1 MGGVVIHRL
10 LLKNTKPILM
20 IKPILFITL
29 ILIALWLTGCWGYK
43 AKQDKNNKAN
53 ANVEPKYNWGIAVNT
68 PIGYP
73 IRFYAGRVGGMSIID
88 EIYTTTEEPDWGEA
102 FSYENTSLET
112 LPKDI
117 DMVWLS
123 YKEDCF
129 YRLKTAI
136 DYEKIAKLFKNGY
149 KRRVP
154 NGEVRHTTYN
164 TIVAGLAPGGV
175 VVLWVGR
182 GYLKITEIGR
192 YQADKIELREPEGLD
207 NHQRLIFSKKDR
219 EEVLNSN
226 TIIPEDFREANK
238 NKPIPFGLWDSYRDN
253 QYQWY
258 PTFEIPNGRIGDVDY
273 QYWNGEADTFFFTD
287 FIALEEQK
295 EVFAPK
301 ELYHN
306 IRKLPLFKEIRFTYK
321 AEDGI
326 KYGMKIEF
334 DWEDILATYKKV
346 FGEHPEEVK
355 AHLDIR
361 INRINSY
368 LTVRLVGDNGKEAF
382 IEPKLIDIGEADQ
395 KYAPPFDN

>member
-1 MGGVVIHRL
+1 
-10 LLKNTKPILM
+10 M
-20 IKPILFITL
+20 IKTIIIITF

-53 ANVEPKYNWGIAVNT
+53 AQPEYEWGVAVNT

-73 IRFYAGRVGGMSIID
+73 IRFYAARVGSTPIVRELYSI
-88 EIYTTTEEPDWGEA
+88 TEEPDWGCA
-102 FSYENTSLET
+102 FGYESTSMDK
-112 LPKDI
+112 LPKSV

-136 DYEKIAKLFKNGY
+136 DYEKIAKLFKEGFDERFSNG
-149 KRRVP
+149 KM
-154 NGEVRHTTYN
+154 NHTTYN
-164 TIVAGLAPGGV
+164 TVVVGIAPGGV
-175 VVLWVGR
+175 VVLWVGK
-182 GYLKITEIGR
+182 GYFPIKEIGR
-192 YQADKIELREPEGLD
+192 YQADKIVLKEPEGLD

-287 FIALEEQK
+287 FIALEGQK
-295 EVFAPK
+295 DVFAPQ
-301 ELYHN
+301 ELYHD

-361 INRINSY
+361 LNAANTETSIC
-368 LTVRLVGDNGKEAF
+368 LVGDNGKEAF
-382 IEPKLIDIGEADQ
+382 VEGVKNIEFGKANQ
-395 KYAPPFDN
+395 KYAPPFDNNK

>member
-1 MGGVVIHRL
+1 
-10 LLKNTKPILM
+10 M
-20 IKPILFITL
+20 IKTIIIITL
-29 ILIALWLTGCWGYK
+29 ILLALWLTGCWGYK
-43 AKQDKNNKAN
+43 AKQNKDKAN
-53 ANVEPKYNWGIAVNT
+53 AEQKYKWGVAVNT

-73 IRFYAGRVGGMSIID
+73 IRFYAGRVGGMSITG
-88 EIYTTTEEPDWGEA
+88 ELYSELREPDWGCA
-102 FSYENTSLET
+102 FGYESTSMDK
-112 LPKDI
+112 LPKSV

-136 DYEKIAKLFKNGY
+136 DYEKVAKLFKEGFNQ
-149 KRRVP
+149 RVP
-154 NGEVRHTTYN
+154 NGEVRHKTYD
-164 TIVAGLAPGGV
+164 TIVVGIAPGGV
-175 VVLWVGR
+175 VVLWVGY
-182 GYLKITEIGR
+182 GYLPLTEIGR
-192 YQADKIELREPEGLD
+192 YQAEKIALREPEGLD
-207 NHQRLIFSKKDR
+207 NHQRLIFDKEYAKR
-219 EEVLNSN
+219 LLTNN

-258 PTFEIPNGRIGDVDY
+258 PIFEIPNGRIGDVDY

-287 FIALEEQK
+287 FVALEGQK
-295 EVFAPK
+295 DVFAPK
-301 ELYHN
+301 ELYHD

-361 INRINSY
+361 INRDNDY

-382 IEPKLIDIGEADQ
+382 IEPKLIDIGEANQ
-395 KYAPPFDN
+395 EYAPPFE

>member
-1 MGGVVIHRL
+1 
-10 LLKNTKPILM
+10 M
-20 IKPILFITL
+20 IKTILFITL

-43 AKQDKNNKAN
+43 AKQNKEKAN
-53 ANVEPKYNWGIAVNT
+53 AQPEYEWGVAVNT

-73 IRFYAGRVGGMSIID
+73 IRFYAGRVGGMSIIG
-88 EIYTTTEEPDWGEA
+88 ELYSKLREPDWGNA
-102 FSYENTSLET
+102 MGYESTSMEE
-112 LPKDI
+112 LPQNV

-123 YKEDCF
+123 LKEDCF

-149 KRRVP
+149 KVRVP

-164 TIVAGLAPGGV
+164 TIVVGIAPGGV
-175 VVLWVGR
+175 VVLWAGR

-192 YQADKIELREPEGLD
+192 YQADKIALKEPEGLD
-207 NHQRLIFSKKDR
+207 NHQRLIFDKEYAKR
-219 EEVLNSN
+219 LLTNN

-238 NKPIPFGLWDSYRDN
+238 NKPIPFGLWDSYRDH

-258 PTFEIPNGRIGDVDY
+258 PTFEIPNGKIGDVDY

-295 EVFAPK
+295 DVFAPQ

-306 IRKLPLFKEIRFTYK
+306 IRKLSLFKEIRFTYK
-321 AEDGI
+321 AEDDI
-326 KYGMKIEF
+326 KYGVGLQFE
-334 DWEDILATYKKV
+334 WEDILEAYKKV
-346 FGEHPEEVK
+346 FGERPEDVK

-361 INRINSY
+361 MNRINSY
-368 LTVRLVGDNGKEAF
+368 LTVRLMGDNGKEVF
-382 IEPKLIDIGEADQ
+382 IEPKLIDIGEANQ

>member
-1 MGGVVIHRL
+1 MGKVLVL
-10 LLKNTKPILM
+10 LFFTL
-20 IKPILFITL
+20 L
-29 ILIALWLTGCWGYK
+29 ILQLLNCKSHKYKEKTMNEQEYEWG
-43 AKQDKNNKAN
+43 
-53 ANVEPKYNWGIAVNT
+53 VAVNT

-73 IRFYAGRVGGMSIID
+73 IRFYAARVGSTPIISELYSI
-88 EIYTTTEEPDWGEA
+88 TEEPDWGNA
-102 FSYENTSLET
+102 FGYESTSMDK
-112 LPKDI
+112 LPKNV

-136 DYEKIAKLFKNGY
+136 DYEKVAKLFKEGFDERFSNG
-149 KRRVP
+149 KM
-154 NGEVRHTTYN
+154 NHTTYN
-164 TIVAGLAPGGV
+164 TVVVGIAPGGV
-175 VVLWVGR
+175 VVLWVGK
-182 GYLKITEIGR
+182 GYFPIKEIGR
-192 YQADKIELREPEGLD
+192 YQAEKIALREPEGLD
-207 NHQRLIFSKKDR
+207 NHQKLIFDKEYAKR
-219 EEVLNSN
+219 LLTNN

-238 NKPIPFGLWDSYRDN
+238 NKPIPFGLWDSYRDH

-287 FIALEEQK
+287 FIALEGQK
-295 EVFAPK
+295 DVFALK

-306 IRKLPLFKEIRFTYK
+306 IRKLPLFKEIRFNYK

-326 KYGMKIEF
+326 KYGVLVQF
-334 DWEDILATYKKV
+334 DWENTLEAYKKV

-368 LTVRLVGDNGKEAF
+368 LTIRLVGDNGKEAF
-382 IEPKLIDIGEADQ
+382 IEPKLIRIRKANQ
-395 KYAPPFDN
+395 KYATPFDN

>member
-1 MGGVVIHRL
+1 MKKPLLFL
-10 LLKNTKPILM
+10 LL
-20 IKPILFITL
+20 
-29 ILIALWLTGCWGYK
+29 ALQLASC
-43 AKQDKNNKAN
+43 QNHNSNNKN
-53 ANVEPKYNWGIAVNT
+53 MNEPQYEWGIAVNT

-73 IRFYAGRVGGMSIID
+73 IRFYAAMVGGTPIVR
-88 EIYTTTEEPDWGEA
+88 ELYTKKEEPDWGNA
-102 FSYENTSLET
+102 FGYESTSMDK
-112 LPKDI
+112 LPKSV

-136 DYEKIAKLFKNGY
+136 DYEKIAKLFREGFNQ
-149 KRRVP
+149 RVP
-154 NGEVRHTTYN
+154 NGEVRHATYD
-164 TIVAGLAPGGV
+164 TIVVGIAPGGV
-175 VVLWVGR
+175 VVLWVGS
-182 GYLKITEIGR
+182 GYFPIKEIGR
-192 YQADKIELREPEGLD
+192 YQAEKIELREPEELD
-207 NHQRLIFSKKDR
+207 NHQRLIFNKEYAKR
-219 EEVLNSN
+219 LLTNN

-238 NKPIPFGLWDSYRDN
+238 DKPIPFGLWDSYRDH

-287 FIALEEQK
+287 FVALEGQK
-295 EVFAPK
+295 DVFAPK

-326 KYGMKIEF
+326 KYGGELQF
-334 DWEDILATYKKV
+334 NWEDILKAYKKV
-346 FGEHPEEVK
+346 FGERPEEVK

-368 LTVRLVGDNGKEAF
+368 LTVHLVGDNGKESF
-382 IEPKLIDIGEADQ
+382 IEPKLIDIGEANQ
-395 KYAPPFDN
+395 EYAPPFDN

>member
-1 MGGVVIHRL
+1 
-10 LLKNTKPILM
+10 M
-20 IKPILFITL
+20 IKTILFITL

-43 AKQDKNNKAN
+43 AKQNKEKAN
-53 ANVEPKYNWGIAVNT
+53 AQPEYEWGVAVNT

-73 IRFYAGRVGGMSIID
+73 IRFYAGRVGGMSIIG
-88 EIYTTTEEPDWGEA
+88 ELYSKLREPDWGNA
-102 FSYENTSLET
+102 MGYESTSMEE
-112 LPKDI
+112 LPQNV

-123 YKEDCF
+123 LKEDCF

-149 KRRVP
+149 KVRVP

-164 TIVAGLAPGGV
+164 TIVVGIAPGGV
-175 VVLWVGR
+175 VVLWAGR

-192 YQADKIELREPEGLD
+192 YQADKIALKEPEGLD
-207 NHQRLIFSKKDR
+207 NHQRLIFDKEYAKR
-219 EEVLNSN
+219 LLTNN

-238 NKPIPFGLWDSYRDN
+238 NKPIPFGLWDSYRDH

-258 PTFEIPNGRIGDVDY
+258 PTFEIPNGKMGDVHY
-273 QYWNGEADTFFFTD
+273 QYWNGEGSFFFFTD
-287 FIALEEQK
+287 FIALEEHK
-295 EVFAPK
+295 DVFAPQ

-306 IRKLPLFKEIRFTYK
+306 IRKLPLYKEIRFTYK

-326 KYGMKIEF
+326 KYGVGLQF
-334 DWEDILATYKKV
+334 DWEDILKAYKKI

-361 INRINSY
+361 INRDNTY
-368 LTVRLVGDNGKEAF
+368 LTVRLMGDNGKEAF
-382 IEPKLIDIGEADQ
+382 VEPKLIDIGEANQ

>member
-1 MGGVVIHRL
+1 
-10 LLKNTKPILM
+10 M
-20 IKPILFITL
+20 IKTIIIITL

-43 AKQDKNNKAN
+43 AKQNKAN
-53 ANVEPKYNWGIAVNT
+53 AQPEYEWGVAVNT

-73 IRFYAGRVGGMSIID
+73 IRFYAARVGSTPIVRELYSI
-88 EIYTTTEEPDWGEA
+88 TEEPDWGCA
-102 FSYENTSLET
+102 AGYESCSMEE
-112 LPKDI
+112 LPQNV

-136 DYEKIAKLFKNGY
+136 DYEKIAKLFREGFDE
-149 KRRVP
+149 RVP
-154 NGEVRHTTYN
+154 NGEVRHKTYD
-164 TIVAGLAPGGV
+164 TIVVGIAPGGV
-175 VVLWVGR
+175 VVLWVGY
-182 GYLKITEIGR
+182 GYLPLTEIGR
-192 YQADKIELREPEGLD
+192 YQAEKIELREPEGLD

-258 PTFEIPNGRIGDVDY
+258 PTFEIPNGKIGDVDY

-287 FIALEEQK
+287 FVALEGQK
-295 EVFAPK
+295 DVFAPQ

-326 KYGMKIEF
+326 KYGVGLQF

-361 INRINSY
+361 MNRINSY

-382 IEPKLIDIGEADQ
+382 IEPKLIDIGEANQ

>member
-1 MGGVVIHRL
+1 
-10 LLKNTKPILM
+10 M
-20 IKPILFITL
+20 IKTIIIITL
-29 ILIALWLTGCWGYK
+29 ILLALWLTGCWGYK
-43 AKQDKNNKAN
+43 AKQNKAN
-53 ANVEPKYNWGIAVNT
+53 ANAQPEYEWGVAVNA

-73 IRFYAGRVGGMSIID
+73 IRFYAGRVGGMSIIG
-88 EIYTTTEEPDWGEA
+88 ELYSETREPDWGCA
-102 FSYENTSLET
+102 TGYESHSMDK
-112 LPKDI
+112 LPKNV

-123 YKEDCF
+123 LKEDCF

-136 DYEKIAKLFKNGY
+136 DYEKIAKLFREGFNERFSNG
-149 KRRVP
+149 KM
-154 NGEVRHTTYN
+154 NHTTYN
-164 TIVAGLAPGGV
+164 TVVVGIAPGGV
-175 VVLWVGR
+175 VVLWVGS
-182 GYLKITEIGR
+182 GYFPIKEIGR
-192 YQADKIELREPEGLD
+192 YQAEKIELREPEGLD
-207 NHQRLIFSKKDR
+207 NHQKLIFDKEYAKR
-219 EEVLNSN
+219 LLTNN

-258 PTFEIPNGRIGDVDY
+258 PTFEIPNGKIGDVDY

-295 EVFAPK
+295 DVFAPQ

-326 KYGMKIEF
+326 KYGVGLQF

-382 IEPKLIDIGEADQ
+382 IEPKLIDIGEANQ
-395 KYAPPFDN
+395 KYAPPFE

>member
-1 MGGVVIHRL
+1 
-10 LLKNTKPILM
+10 M
-20 IKPILFITL
+20 IKTILFITL

-43 AKQDKNNKAN
+43 AKQNKAN
-53 ANVEPKYNWGIAVNT
+53 ANAEPEYEWGVAVNT

-207 NHQRLIFSKKDR
+207 NHQKLIFSKKDR

-258 PTFEIPNGRIGDVDY
+258 PTFEIPNGKIGDVDY

-326 KYGMKIEF
+326 KYGVGLQF
-334 DWEDILATYKKV
+334 DWEDILEAYKKV

-361 INRINSY
+361 LNAANTETSIC
-368 LTVRLVGDNGKEAF
+368 LVGDNGKEAF

-395 KYAPPFDN
+395 EYAPPFDI

>member
-1 MGGVVIHRL
+1 MKKILLFL
-10 LLKNTKPILM
+10 LL
-20 IKPILFITL
+20 
-29 ILIALWLTGCWGYK
+29 ALQLGSC
-43 AKQDKNNKAN
+43 QNHNSNNKN
-53 ANVEPKYNWGIAVNT
+53 KNMNINEPQYDWGVAVNT

-73 IRFYAGRVGGMSIID
+73 IRFYAAMVGRGFIMRELCSG
-88 EIYTTTEEPDWGEA
+88 TKEPDWGSALSNEG
-102 FSYENTSLET
+102 TSNRT
-112 LPKDI
+112 LPKDV

-136 DYEKIAKLFKNGY
+136 DYEKVEKLFREGFNQ
-149 KRRVP
+149 RVP
-154 NGEVRHTTYN
+154 NGEVRHKTYN
-164 TIVAGLAPGGV
+164 TIVVGIAPGGV
-175 VVLWVGR
+175 VVLWVGY
-182 GYLKITEIGR
+182 GYFPLTEIGR
-192 YQADKIELREPEGLD
+192 YQAEKIDLKEPPGLD
-207 NHQRLIFSKKDR
+207 SHERLIFSKEDR

-238 NKPIPFGLWDSYRDN
+238 NKPIPFGLWDSYRDH

-258 PTFEIPNGRIGDVDY
+258 PTFEIPNGKIGDVDY

-287 FIALEEQK
+287 FIALEGQK
-295 EVFAPK
+295 DVFAPQ

-306 IRKLPLFKEIRFTYK
+306 IRKLPLFKEIHFTYK

-326 KYGMKIEF
+326 KYGVGLQF

-382 IEPKLIDIGEADQ
+382 IEPKLIDIGEANQ
-395 KYAPPFDN
+395 EYATPFE

>member
-1 MGGVVIHRL
+1 MGKVLVL
-10 LLKNTKPILM
+10 LFFTL
-20 IKPILFITL
+20 L
-29 ILIALWLTGCWGYK
+29 ILQLLNCKSHKYKEKTMNEQKYKWG
-43 AKQDKNNKAN
+43 
-53 ANVEPKYNWGIAVNT
+53 VAVNT

-73 IRFYAGRVGGMSIID
+73 IRFYAARVGSTPIISELYSI
-88 EIYTTTEEPDWGEA
+88 TEEPDWGNA
-102 FSYENTSLET
+102 FGYESTSMDK
-112 LPKDI
+112 LPKSV
-117 DMVWLS
+117 DMVWFS

-149 KRRVP
+149 KVRVP

-164 TIVAGLAPGGV
+164 TIVVGIAPGGV
-175 VVLWVGR
+175 VVLWAGR

-192 YQADKIELREPEGLD
+192 YQADKIVLKEPEGLD
-207 NHQRLIFSKKDR
+207 NHQRLIFDKEYAKR
-219 EEVLNSN
+219 LLTNN

-258 PTFEIPNGRIGDVDY
+258 PTFEIPNGKIGDVDY

-287 FIALEEQK
+287 FIALEGHK
-295 EVFAPK
+295 DVFAPQ

-306 IRKLPLFKEIRFTYK
+306 IRKLPLFKEIRFNYK

-326 KYGMKIEF
+326 KYGVLVQFE
-334 DWEDILATYKKV
+334 WEDTLEAYKKV
-346 FGEHPEEVK
+346 FGERPEDVK

-361 INRINSY
+361 INRDNTY
-368 LTVRLVGDNGKEAF
+368 LTVRLIGDNGKEAF
-382 IEPKLIDIGEADQ
+382 IEPKLIRIRKANQ
-395 KYAPPFDN
+395 KYATPFE

>member
-1 MGGVVIHRL
+1 
-10 LLKNTKPILM
+10 M
-20 IKPILFITL
+20 IKTIIIITFILL
-29 ILIALWLTGCWGYK
+29 ALWLTGCWGYK
-43 AKQDKNNKAN
+43 AKQNKAKAN
-53 ANVEPKYNWGIAVNT
+53 AQPEYKWGVAVNA

-73 IRFYAGRVGGMSIID
+73 IRFYAAMVGGTPISR
-88 EIYTTTEEPDWGEA
+88 ELYSGTEEPDWGCA
-102 FSYENTSLET
+102 AGYESHSMGE
-112 LPKDI
+112 LPQSV

-136 DYEKIAKLFKNGY
+136 DYEKIAKLFREGFDE
-149 KRRVP
+149 RVP
-154 NGEVRHTTYN
+154 NGEVRHATYN
-164 TIVAGLAPGGV
+164 TVVVGIAPGGV
-175 VVLWVGR
+175 VVLWAGNA
-182 GYLKITEIGR
+182 YFKITEIGR
-192 YQADKIELREPEGLD
+192 YQAEKIDLKEPPGLD
-207 NHQRLIFSKKDR
+207 SHQRLIFSKEDR
-219 EEVLNSN
+219 EETLNSDLA
-226 TIIPEDFREANK
+226 IPKAVREANK
-238 NKPIPFGLWDSYRDN
+238 NKPIPFGLWDSYRDH

-287 FIALEEQK
+287 FITLEEHK
-295 EVFAPK
+295 DVFAPK

-306 IRKLPLFKEIRFTYK
+306 IRKLPLYKEIRFTYK

-326 KYGMKIEF
+326 KYGVGLQF

-361 INRINSY
+361 INRENTY

-382 IEPKLIDIGEADQ
+382 IEPKLIRIREANQ
-395 KYAPPFDN
+395 KYATPFE

>member
-1 MGGVVIHRL
+1 
-10 LLKNTKPILM
+10 M
-20 IKPILFITL
+20 IKTIIIITL
-29 ILIALWLTGCWGYK
+29 ILLALWLTGCWGYK
-43 AKQDKNNKAN
+43 AKQNKDK
-53 ANVEPKYNWGIAVNT
+53 ANVEPEYKWGIAVNV

-73 IRFYAGRVGGMSIID
+73 IRFYAARVGSTPIVRELYSI
-88 EIYTTTEEPDWGEA
+88 TEEPDWGCA
-102 FSYENTSLET
+102 AGYESCSMEE
-112 LPKDI
+112 LPQNV

-136 DYEKIAKLFKNGY
+136 DYEKIAKLFREGFDE
-149 KRRVP
+149 RVP
-154 NGEVRHTTYN
+154 NGEVRHKTYD
-164 TIVAGLAPGGV
+164 TIVVGIAPGGV
-175 VVLWVGR
+175 VVLWVGY
-182 GYLKITEIGR
+182 GYLPLTEIGR
-192 YQADKIELREPEGLD
+192 YQAEKIELREPEGLD
-207 NHQRLIFSKKDR
+207 NHQRLIFDKEYAKR
-219 EEVLNSN
+219 LLTNN

-258 PTFEIPNGRIGDVDY
+258 PTFEIPNGKIGDVDY

-287 FIALEEQK
+287 FITLEEHK
-295 EVFAPK
+295 DVFAPK

-326 KYGMKIEF
+326 KYGVGLQF

-346 FGEHPEEVK
+346 FGERPDEVK

-361 INRINSY
+361 MNRINSY

>member
-1 MGGVVIHRL
+1 
-10 LLKNTKPILM
+10 M
-20 IKPILFITL
+20 IKTILFITF

-43 AKQDKNNKAN
+43 AKQNKAN
-53 ANVEPKYNWGIAVNT
+53 ANAEPEYEWGVAVNT

-73 IRFYAGRVGGMSIID
+73 IRFYAGRVGGMSIIG
-88 EIYTTTEEPDWGEA
+88 ELYSITEEPDWGNA
-102 FSYENTSLET
+102 FGYESTSMDK
-112 LPKDI
+112 LPKSV

-123 YKEDCF
+123 LKEDCF
-129 YRLKTAI
+129 YRLKTGI
-136 DYEKIAKLFKNGY
+136 DYEKIAKLFREGFDERFSNG
-149 KRRVP
+149 KM
-154 NGEVRHTTYN
+154 NHTTYN
-164 TIVAGLAPGGV
+164 TVVVGIAPGGV
-175 VVLWVGR
+175 VVLWVGS
-182 GYLKITEIGR
+182 GYFPIKEIGR
-192 YQADKIELREPEGLD
+192 YQAEKIALREPEGLD
-207 NHQRLIFSKKDR
+207 NHQKLIFDKEYAKR
-219 EEVLNSN
+219 LLINN

-238 NKPIPFGLWDSYRDN
+238 NKPIPFGLWDSYRDH

-287 FIALEEQK
+287 FIALEGQK
-295 EVFAPK
+295 DVFAPQ

-306 IRKLPLFKEIRFTYK
+306 IRKLPLYKEIRFTYK

-326 KYGMKIEF
+326 KYGVGLQF

-361 INRINSY
+361 INRDNDY

-382 IEPKLIDIGEADQ
+382 IEPKLIDIGEANQ
-395 KYAPPFDN
+395 EYAPPFE

>member
-1 MGGVVIHRL
+1 
-10 LLKNTKPILM
+10 M
-20 IKPILFITL
+20 IKTILFITF

-43 AKQDKNNKAN
+43 AKQNKAN
-53 ANVEPKYNWGIAVNT
+53 ANAQPEYKWGVAVNT

-73 IRFYAGRVGGMSIID
+73 IRFYAGRVGGMSIIG
-88 EIYTTTEEPDWGEA
+88 ELYSITEEPDWGCA
-102 FSYENTSLET
+102 MGYESRSMEE
-112 LPKDI
+112 LPQNV

-136 DYEKIAKLFKNGY
+136 DYEKIEKLFREGFDERFSNG
-149 KRRVP
+149 KM
-154 NGEVRHTTYN
+154 NHTTYN
-164 TIVAGLAPGGV
+164 TVVVGIAPGGV
-175 VVLWVGR
+175 VVLWVGK
-182 GYLKITEIGR
+182 GYFPIKEIGR
-192 YQADKIELREPEGLD
+192 YQAEKIELREPEGLD

-238 NKPIPFGLWDSYRDN
+238 NKPIPFGLWDSYRDH

-287 FIALEEQK
+287 FIALEGQK
-295 EVFAPK
+295 DVFAPQ
-301 ELYHN
+301 ELYHD
-306 IRKLPLFKEIRFTYK
+306 IRKLPLFKEIRFNYK

-326 KYGMKIEF
+326 KYGVLVQF
-334 DWEDILATYKKV
+334 DWEGTLEAYKKV
-346 FGEHPEEVK
+346 FGEHTKEVK

-361 INRINSY
+361 INRDNTY
-368 LTVRLVGDNGKEAF
+368 LIVRLVGDNGKEAF
-382 IEPKLIDIGEADQ
+382 IEPKLIRIREANQ

>member
-1 MGGVVIHRL
+1 MKKILLFL
-10 LLKNTKPILM
+10 LL
-20 IKPILFITL
+20 TL
-29 ILIALWLTGCWGYK
+29 QLVSC
-43 AKQDKNNKAN
+43 QNHNSNNKN
-53 ANVEPKYNWGIAVNT
+53 MNEPQYDWGVAVNV

-73 IRFYAGRVGGMSIID
+73 IRFYAAMVGGTPIVR
-88 EIYTTTEEPDWGEA
+88 ELYTKKEEPDWGNA
-102 FSYENTSLET
+102 FGYESTSMDK
-112 LPKDI
+112 LPKSV

-136 DYEKIAKLFKNGY
+136 DYEKVEKLFREGFNQ
-149 KRRVP
+149 RVP
-154 NGEVRHTTYN
+154 NGEVRHKTYD
-164 TIVAGLAPGGV
+164 TIVVGIAPGGV
-175 VVLWVGR
+175 VVLWVGY
-182 GYLKITEIGR
+182 GYFPLTEIGR
-192 YQADKIELREPEGLD
+192 YQAEKIDLKEPPGLD
-207 NHQRLIFSKKDR
+207 SHERLIFSKEDR

-238 NKPIPFGLWDSYRDN
+238 NKPIPFGLWDSYRDH

-258 PTFEIPNGRIGDVDY
+258 PTFEIPNGKIGDVDY
-273 QYWNGEADTFFFTD
+273 RYWNGEADTFFFTD
-287 FIALEEQK
+287 FITLEEHK
-295 EVFAPK
+295 DVFAPK

-326 KYGMKIEF
+326 KYGVGLQF

-361 INRINSY
+361 LNAANTETSIC
-368 LTVRLVGDNGKEAF
+368 LVGDNGKEAF
-382 IEPKLIDIGEADQ
+382 IEPKLIDIGEANQ
-395 KYAPPFDN
+395 KYAPPFE

>member
-1 MGGVVIHRL
+1 
-10 LLKNTKPILM
+10 M
-20 IKPILFITL
+20 IKTILFITF
-29 ILIALWLTGCWGYK
+29 ILLALWLTGCWGYK
-43 AKQDKNNKAN
+43 AKQDKNKAN
-53 ANVEPKYNWGIAVNT
+53 AQPEYKWGVAVNT

-73 IRFYAGRVGGMSIID
+73 IRFYAGRVGGMSIIG
-88 EIYTTTEEPDWGEA
+88 ELYSITEEPDWGCA
-102 FSYENTSLET
+102 AGYESRSMEE
-112 LPKDI
+112 LPQNV

-136 DYEKIAKLFKNGY
+136 DYEKIAKLFREGFNQ
-149 KRRVP
+149 RVP
-154 NGEVRHTTYN
+154 NGEVRHATYN
-164 TIVAGLAPGGV
+164 TVVVGIAPGGV
-175 VVLWVGR
+175 VVLWVGK
-182 GYLKITEIGR
+182 GYFPIKEIGR
-192 YQADKIELREPEGLD
+192 YQAEKIEFREPEGLD

-238 NKPIPFGLWDSYRDN
+238 NKPIPFGLLDNYRDN

-287 FIALEEQK
+287 FIALEGQK
-295 EVFAPK
+295 DVFAPQ
-301 ELYHN
+301 ELYHD
-306 IRKLPLFKEIRFTYK
+306 IRKLPLYKEIRFNYK

-326 KYGMKIEF
+326 KYGVGLQF
-334 DWEDILATYKKV
+334 DWEDILKAYKKV
-346 FGEHPEEVK
+346 FGERPEEVK

-361 INRINSY
+361 INRDNTY

-382 IEPKLIDIGEADQ
+382 IEGIKNIEFGRANQ
-395 KYAPPFDN
+395 KYATPFDN

>member
-1 MGGVVIHRL
+1 
-10 LLKNTKPILM
+10 M
-20 IKPILFITL
+20 IKTIIIITF

-43 AKQDKNNKAN
+43 AKQNKAN
-53 ANVEPKYNWGIAVNT
+53 ANANIEPEYEWGVAVNT

-73 IRFYAGRVGGMSIID
+73 IRFYAARVGSTPIVRELYSI
-88 EIYTTTEEPDWGEA
+88 TEEPDWGCA
-102 FSYENTSLET
+102 FGYESTSMDK
-112 LPKDI
+112 LPKSV

-136 DYEKIAKLFKNGY
+136 DYEKIAKLFKEGFDERFSNG
-149 KRRVP
+149 KM
-154 NGEVRHTTYN
+154 NHTTYN
-164 TIVAGLAPGGV
+164 TVVVGIAPGGV
-175 VVLWVGR
+175 VVLWVGK
-182 GYLKITEIGR
+182 GYFPIKEIGR
-192 YQADKIELREPEGLD
+192 YQADKIVLKEPEGLD

-238 NKPIPFGLWDSYRDN
+238 NKPIPFGLWDSYRDH

-287 FIALEEQK
+287 FVALEGK
-295 EVFAPK
+295 KDIFAPQ
-301 ELYHN
+301 ELYRD

-361 INRINSY
+361 LNAANTETSIC
-368 LTVRLVGDNGKEAF
+368 LVGDNGKEAF
-382 IEPKLIDIGEADQ
+382 VEGVKNIEFGKANQ
-395 KYAPPFDN
+395 KYAPPFDNNK

>member
-1 MGGVVIHRL
+1 
-10 LLKNTKPILM
+10 M
-20 IKPILFITL
+20 IKTIIIITF

-43 AKQDKNNKAN
+43 AQQNKAN
-53 ANVEPKYNWGIAVNT
+53 ANANIEPEYEWGVAVNT

-73 IRFYAGRVGGMSIID
+73 IRFYAARVGSTPIVRELYSI
-88 EIYTTTEEPDWGEA
+88 TEEPDWGCA
-102 FSYENTSLET
+102 FGYESTSMDK
-112 LPKDI
+112 LPKSV

-136 DYEKIAKLFKNGY
+136 DYEKIAKLFKEGFDERFSNG
-149 KRRVP
+149 KM
-154 NGEVRHTTYN
+154 NHTTYN
-164 TIVAGLAPGGV
+164 TVVVGIAPGGV
-175 VVLWVGR
+175 VVLWVGK
-182 GYLKITEIGR
+182 GYFPIKEIGR
-192 YQADKIELREPEGLD
+192 YQADKIVLKEPEGLD

-226 TIIPEDFREANK
+226 TIILEDFREANK
-238 NKPIPFGLWDSYRDN
+238 DKPIPFGLWDSYRDN

-287 FIALEEQK
+287 FVALEGK
-295 EVFAPK
+295 KDIFAPQ
-301 ELYHN
+301 ELYRD

-361 INRINSY
+361 LNAANTETSIC
-368 LTVRLVGDNGKEAF
+368 LVGDNGKEAF
-382 IEPKLIDIGEADQ
+382 VEGVKNIEFGKANQ
-395 KYAPPFDN
+395 KYAPPFDNNK

>member
-1 MGGVVIHRL
+1 
-10 LLKNTKPILM
+10 M
-20 IKPILFITL
+20 IKTILFITF

-53 ANVEPKYNWGIAVNT
+53 AQPEYDWGVAVNT

-73 IRFYAGRVGGMSIID
+73 IRFYAARVGSTPIISELYSI
-88 EIYTTTEEPDWGEA
+88 TEEPDWGNA
-102 FSYENTSLET
+102 FGYESTSMDK
-112 LPKDI
+112 LPKSV
-117 DMVWLS
+117 DMVWFS

-149 KRRVP
+149 KVRVP

-164 TIVAGLAPGGV
+164 TIVVGIAPGGV
-175 VVLWVGR
+175 VVLWAGR

-287 FIALEEQK
+287 FIALEGHK
-295 EVFAPK
+295 DVFAPQ

-306 IRKLPLFKEIRFTYK
+306 IRKLPLFKEIRFNYK

-326 KYGMKIEF
+326 KYGVLVQFE
-334 DWEDILATYKKV
+334 WEDTLEAYKKV
-346 FGEHPEEVK
+346 FGERPEDVK

-361 INRINSY
+361 INRDNTY
-368 LTVRLVGDNGKEAF
+368 LTVRLIGDNGKEAF
-382 IEPKLIDIGEADQ
+382 IEPKLIRIRKANQ
-395 KYAPPFDN
+395 KYATPFE

>member
-1 MGGVVIHRL
+1 
-10 LLKNTKPILM
+10 M
-20 IKPILFITL
+20 IKPILFITF
-29 ILIALWLTGCWGYK
+29 ILIALSLTGCWGYK
-43 AKQDKNNKAN
+43 AKQNKAN
-53 ANVEPKYNWGIAVNT
+53 AQPEYEWGVAVNT

-73 IRFYAGRVGGMSIID
+73 IRFYAAMVGSTPISREFYSI
-88 EIYTTTEEPDWGEA
+88 TEEPDWGCA
-102 FSYENTSLET
+102 FGYESHSMGE
-112 LPKDI
+112 LPQRV

-136 DYEKIAKLFKNGY
+136 DYEKIAKLFREGFDERFSNG
-149 KRRVP
+149 KM
-154 NGEVRHTTYN
+154 NHTTYD
-164 TIVAGLAPGGV
+164 TVVVGIAPGGV
-175 VVLWVGR
+175 VVLWVGK
-182 GYLKITEIGR
+182 GYFPIKEIGR
-192 YQADKIELREPEGLD
+192 YQADKIEIQVPKGLD
-207 NHQRLIFSKKDR
+207 GHQMLIFDKEDR
-219 EEVLNSN
+219 EKVLASK

-287 FIALEEQK
+287 FIALEGQK
-295 EVFAPK
+295 DVFAPQ

-306 IRKLPLFKEIRFTYK
+306 IRKLPLYKEIRFTYK

-326 KYGMKIEF
+326 KYGVGLQF

-361 INRINSY
+361 LNAANTETSI
-368 LTVRLVGDNGKEAF
+368 RLVGDNGKEAF
-382 IEPKLIDIGEADQ
+382 VEGIKNIEFGRADQ
-395 KYAPPFDN
+395 EYATPFDN

>member
-1 MGGVVIHRL
+1 MKKILLFL
-10 LLKNTKPILM
+10 LL
-20 IKPILFITL
+20 TL
-29 ILIALWLTGCWGYK
+29 QLASC
-43 AKQDKNNKAN
+43 QNHNSNNKN
-53 ANVEPKYNWGIAVNT
+53 MNEPQYDWGVAVNV

-73 IRFYAGRVGGMSIID
+73 IRFYAAMVGGTPISR
-88 EIYTTTEEPDWGEA
+88 EFYTEKEEPDWGNA
-102 FSYENTSLET
+102 YGYESHSMGY
-112 LPKDI
+112 LPASV

-136 DYEKIAKLFKNGY
+136 DYEKIEKLFREGY
-149 KRRVP
+149 KERFP
-154 NGEVRHTTYN
+154 NGEVDHSTYD
-164 TIVAGLAPGGV
+164 TVVVGIAPGGV

-182 GYLKITEIGR
+182 GYKKITEIGR
-192 YQADKIELREPEGLD
+192 YQAEKIDLKEPPGLD
-207 NHQRLIFSKKDR
+207 SHQRLIFSKEDR
-219 EEVLNSN
+219 EETLNSDLA
-226 TIIPEDFREANK
+226 IPKAVREANK
-238 NKPIPFGLWDSYRDN
+238 NKPIPFGLWDSYRDH

-287 FIALEEQK
+287 FITLEEHK
-295 EVFAPK
+295 DVFAPK

-326 KYGMKIEF
+326 KYGVGLQF

-361 INRINSY
+361 MNRINSY

-382 IEPKLIDIGEADQ
+382 IEPKLIDIGEANQ

>member
-1 MGGVVIHRL
+1 
-10 LLKNTKPILM
+10 M
-20 IKPILFITL
+20 IKPIIIITL
-29 ILIALWLTGCWGYK
+29 ILLALWLTGCWGYK
-43 AKQDKNNKAN
+43 AKQNKDKAN
-53 ANVEPKYNWGIAVNT
+53 AQPEYEWGVAVNT

-73 IRFYAGRVGGMSIID
+73 IRFYAARVGSTPIISELYSI
-88 EIYTTTEEPDWGEA
+88 TEEPDWGNA
-102 FSYENTSLET
+102 FGYESTSMDK
-112 LPKDI
+112 LPKNV

-136 DYEKIAKLFKNGY
+136 DYEKIAKLFREGFNQ
-149 KRRVP
+149 RVP
-154 NGEVRHTTYN
+154 NGEVRHATYN
-164 TIVAGLAPGGV
+164 TVVVGIAPGGV
-175 VVLWVGR
+175 VVLWVGK
-182 GYLKITEIGR
+182 GYFPIKEIGR
-192 YQADKIELREPEGLD
+192 YQAEKIALREPEGLD
-207 NHQRLIFSKKDR
+207 NHQKLIFDKEYAKR
-219 EEVLNSN
+219 LLTNN

-238 NKPIPFGLWDSYRDN
+238 NKPIPFGLWDSYRDH

-287 FIALEEQK
+287 FIALEGQK
-295 EVFAPK
+295 DVFVPK

-326 KYGMKIEF
+326 KYGVGLQF
-334 DWEDILATYKKV
+334 DWEDILKAYKKV

-368 LTVRLVGDNGKEAF
+368 LTIRLVGDNGKEAF
-382 IEPKLIDIGEADQ
+382 IDPKSIRIRKANQ
-395 KYAPPFDN
+395 KYATPFE

>member
-1 MGGVVIHRL
+1 
-10 LLKNTKPILM
+10 M
-20 IKPILFITL
+20 IKTIIIITL
-29 ILIALWLTGCWGYK
+29 ILLALWLTGCWGYK
-43 AKQDKNNKAN
+43 AKQNKAN
-53 ANVEPKYNWGIAVNT
+53 ANAQPEYEWGVAVNT

-73 IRFYAGRVGGMSIID
+73 IRFYAGRVGGMSIIG
-88 EIYTTTEEPDWGEA
+88 ELYSITEEPDWGCA
-102 FSYENTSLET
+102 MGYESRSMEE
-112 LPKDI
+112 LPQNV

-136 DYEKIAKLFKNGY
+136 DYEKVAKLFKEGFDERFSNG
-149 KRRVP
+149 KM
-154 NGEVRHTTYN
+154 NHTTYN
-164 TIVAGLAPGGV
+164 TVVVGIAPGGV
-175 VVLWVGR
+175 VVLWVGY
-182 GYLKITEIGR
+182 GYFPIKEIGR
-192 YQADKIELREPEGLD
+192 YQAEKIALKEPEGLD
-207 NHQRLIFSKKDR
+207 NHQRLIFDKEYAKR
-219 EEVLNSN
+219 LLTNN

-238 NKPIPFGLWDSYRDN
+238 NKPIPFGLWDSYRDH

-287 FIALEEQK
+287 FVALEEHK
-295 EVFAPK
+295 DVFAPK

-326 KYGMKIEF
+326 KYGVGLQF

-361 INRINSY
+361 INRDNTY
-368 LTVRLVGDNGKEAF
+368 LTVCLVGDNGKEAF
-382 IEPKLIDIGEADQ
+382 IEPKLIDIGEANQ
-395 KYAPPFDN
+395 KYATPFE

>member
-1 MGGVVIHRL
+1 
-10 LLKNTKPILM
+10 M
-20 IKPILFITL
+20 IKTIIIITL
-29 ILIALWLTGCWGYK
+29 ILLALWLTGCWGYK
-43 AKQDKNNKAN
+43 AKQNKAN
-53 ANVEPKYNWGIAVNT
+53 ANAQPEYEWGIAVNT

-73 IRFYAGRVGGMSIID
+73 IRFYAGRVGGMSITG
-88 EIYTTTEEPDWGEA
+88 ELYSELREPDWGCA
-102 FSYENTSLET
+102 FGYESTSMDK
-112 LPKDI
+112 LPKSV

-136 DYEKIAKLFKNGY
+136 DYEKIAKLFREGFDERFSNG
-149 KRRVP
+149 KM
-154 NGEVRHTTYN
+154 NHTTYN
-164 TIVAGLAPGGV
+164 TVVVGIAPGGV
-175 VVLWVGR
+175 VVLWVGS
-182 GYLKITEIGR
+182 GYFPIKEIGR
-192 YQADKIELREPEGLD
+192 YQAEKIELREPEGLD

-238 NKPIPFGLWDSYRDN
+238 NKPIPFGLWDSYRDH

-273 QYWNGEADTFFFTD
+273 QYWNGEADSFFFTD
-287 FIALEEQK
+287 FVVSEGQK
-295 EVFAPK
+295 DVFAPK
-301 ELYHN
+301 ELYHD
-306 IRKLPLFKEIRFTYK
+306 IRKLPLFKEIRFNYK

-326 KYGMKIEF
+326 KYGVLVQFE
-334 DWEDILATYKKV
+334 WEDILATYKKV
-346 FGEHPEEVK
+346 FGERPEEVK

-382 IEPKLIDIGEADQ
+382 IEPKLIRIRKANQE
-395 KYAPPFDN
+395 YATPFE